1 LDRLLY
7 ICAAL
12 AGFFGVALGAF
23 AAHGLKTTL
32 APEMLSAFET
42 GVRFQ
47 MYHAFALFAAAW
59 GLARWQTRAFAVA
72 GWLFV
77 AGIVIFSGSLYLM
90 ASTGM
95 RWLGAV
101 TPLGGLAFL
110 AGWLCL
116 AWGSATKMRA

>member
-1 LDRLLY
+1 M
-7 ICAAL
+7 CAAL
-12 AGFFGVALGAF
+12 AGFLGVALGAF

-32 APEMLSAFET
+32 APDLLVVFET

-59 GLARWQTRAFAVA
+59 GFARWQSRTFALA

-77 AGIVIFSGSLYLM
+77 AGIVVFSGSLYLM
-90 ASTGM
+90 AFTGA
-95 RWLGAV
+95 RLLGAV
-101 TPLGGLAFL
+101 TPVGGLAFL

-116 AWGSATKMRA
+116 ALGAATKMRA

>member
-1 LDRLLY
+1 LDRHLY

-23 AAHGLKTTL
+23 AAHGLKATL

-59 GLARWQTRAFAVA
+59 GLARWQTRLFAVA

-90 ASTGM
+90 AATGM

-101 TPLGGLAFL
+101 TPIGGLAFL

-116 AWGSATKMRA
+116 AGGSATKMRA

>member
-1 LDRLLY
+1 LDRHLY

-23 AAHGLKTTL
+23 AAHGLKATL

-59 GLARWQTRAFAVA
+59 GLARWQTRLFAVA

-90 ASTGM
+90 ASAGM